1 MTYLDTSDGGRIYY
15 DLSGEGMPIVFI
27 HGFAESAQVFRIQKR
42 ALSKKYKVITY
53 DIRGHGRSDTGEDKI
68 DIDRLSLDLE
78 ELLIHLKLDK
88 YVLVA
93 WSMGASV
100 LLSYIE
106 KFGTDKLE
114 KIVIV
119 DKSPKMLNDDSWSLG
134 FYHGEYSIEDWKSD
148 LKLLRD
154 DFPSFIQKFT
164 ENISNDLSNREI
176 KIAREKMEKN
186 SKDVLYSLWKSMG
199 ESDYRYVLDRI
210 DIETLLVFGGK
221 SKLYSLETGKYLK
234 DKIKKSRVEVFEE
247 NGHLL
252 VLENPR
258 RFNQLLESFI
268 EDGL

>member
-1 MTYLDTSDGGRIYY
+1 MTYLHTSDGARIYY
-15 DLSGEGMPIVFI
+15 DLSGEGIPIVFI
-27 HGFAESAQVFRIQKR
+27 HGFAESGQVFRIQKR
-42 ALSKKYKVITY
+42 ALSKKYKIITY
-53 DIRGHGRSDTGEDKI
+53 DMRGHGRSDLGRDKV
-68 DIDRLSLDLE
+68 DIDRLSLDLK
-78 ELLIHLKLDK
+78 ELLLHLKLDQ
-88 YVLVA
+88 YIVVV

-100 LLSYIE
+100 LFHYIE
-106 KFGTDKLE
+106 KFGTDRLE

-119 DKSPKMLNDDSWSLG
+119 DKSPKMLNDDNWSLG
-134 FYHGEYSIEDWKSD
+134 FHHGEYSLEDWKSD

-164 ENISNDLSNREI
+164 ESISNDLSDREI
-176 KIAREKMEKN
+176 RIAEEKMKKN

-199 ESDYRYVLDRI
+199 ESDYRHMLGKI

-221 SKLYSLETGKYLK
+221 SKLYSLETAEYLK
-234 DKIKKSRVEVFEE
+234 NRIKKSRLEVFEE